1 LGIHDR
7 QLRYFDVHGQLV
19 PTLQEFN
26 RLEIQCTQLERQGAN
41 ALALEV
47 DRLRQQV
54 QGQSDG
60 NE

>member
-1 LGIHDR
+1 MKSFMGRICD
-7 QLRYFDVHGQLV
+7 DVQGQLV

-26 RLEIQCTQLERQGAN
+26 RLEIQRTKLERQRAN
-41 ALALEV
+41 ALALKV

-54 QGQSDG
+54 QGQSDD

>member
-7 QLRYFDVHGQLV
+7 QLRYFDAQGQLV

-26 RLEIQCTQLERQGAN
+26 YLEIQRTELERQRAS

-47 DRLRQQV
+47 DRLRQQL
-54 QGQSDG
+54 QGQS
-60 NE
+60 EHE

>member
-1 LGIHDR
+1 
-7 QLRYFDVHGQLV
+7 V

-26 RLEIQCTQLERQGAN
+26 RLEIQRTELERQRAS

-47 DRLRQQV
+47 DRLRQQL
-54 QGQSDG
+54 QGQGGD